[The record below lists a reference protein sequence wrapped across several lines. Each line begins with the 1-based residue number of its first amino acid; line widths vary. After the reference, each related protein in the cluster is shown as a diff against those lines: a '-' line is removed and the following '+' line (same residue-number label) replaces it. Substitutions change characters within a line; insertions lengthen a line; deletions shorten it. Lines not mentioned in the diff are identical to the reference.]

1 MLMLLANQSNINI
14 IKKI

>member
-1 MLMLLANQSNINI
+1 MLLANQSNINI